1 MSEADFAES
10 FWSAQ
15 EMGVAALMLYV
26 TVMSGYLVVASLAGR
41 HLSAAQVRLVSTM
54 FVVLALCFMWDVRSF
69 GDPGEG
75 D

>member
-1 MSEADFAES
+1 
-10 FWSAQ
+10 
-15 EMGVAALMLYV
+15 MLYV
-26 TVMSGYLVVASLAGR
+26 TVMSRYLVVAYLAGR
-41 HLSAAQVRLVSTM
+41 VPSATQVRLVSTM